1 MNQNQYV
8 EHAKNYYFSFVAP
21 RAGRTYKSMFC
32 AQRSTDTAEGTQ
44 TGNPVGLLPYLVA
57 CGVGGATAAVR
68 QACASVVHTGY
79 HTGCGLCLAP
89 SQDQDPTSDLA
100 SAREFRHDSKGA
112 RPRNTSEA
120 LAPHDKHCELQ
131 GDSCV
136 RYIRY
141 TVMSL

>member
-8 EHAKNYYFSFVAP
+8 EHAKKYFFSFVAP

-68 QACASVVHTGY
+68 EACASVV

-131 GDSCV
+131 GDSCEIYSV
-136 RYIRY
+136 HC
-141 TVMSL
+141 VMPL